1 MTRSQVWEDKE
12 AKEKDVGERERER
25 DRERQRCSRWRRAV
39 EFELGEL

>member
-12 AKEKDVGERERER
+12 AKEKDVGERERQ
-25 DRERQRCSRWRRAV
+25 RQRCSRWRRAV

>member
-25 DRERQRCSRWRRAV
+25 QRHRCSRWRRAV